1 MKNTELKR
9 SRDKALYKE
18 FRKGLSEGK
27 FATMGEAAEYV
38 CKQPAPQYF
47 IEPKKA
53 SDIVGR
59 ILADVSLIHLNSC
72 SRRRAWQLYR
82 RYVQYMEEHPD
93 CKMSRERVMEIIVEE
108 PAPEFYIEAQRAK
121 KILNRE
127 RKIARKK
134 WEDTH
139 A

>member
-1 MKNTELKR
+1 MKNTELKKT
-9 SRDKALYKE
+9 RDKALYHE

-38 CKQPAPQYF
+38 CKQPAPQFF

-53 SDIVGR
+53 SVLVGR
-59 ILADVSLIHLNSC
+59 IMADVSLINLNSC
-72 SRRRAWQLYR
+72 SRRRAWELYR
-82 RYVQYMEEHPD
+82 RYVRYMDEHPG
-93 CKMSRERVMEIIVEE
+93 CKLARERVMEILVEE

-121 KILNRE
+121 KILNKE
-127 RKIARKK
+127 RKQARKK
-134 WEDTH
+134 WEDMH